1 MYQTKLSTLSFKI
14 IRLAVFLNLIIA
26 TGCGFQPLYSH
37 GGANSSH
44 VLNQLARIQ
53 INPIENRTGQILRNF
68 LQDKLTPSGVPSSP
82 KHKLTISLKETRS
95 DMAILRDSTS
105 TFAKVKMDAKYQLIN
120 IETKNVLD
128 SGTVTSTTVFN
139 IVSSEYA
146 NLSAQK
152 DARRRTVRIISDL
165 VKERL
170 ALFFLKNHK

>member
-1 MYQTKLSTLSFKI
+1 M
-14 IRLAVFLNLIIA
+14 A
-26 TGCGFQPLYSH
+26 TGCGFQPIYSR
-37 GGANSSH
+37 GSDNSSH
-44 VLNQLARIQ
+44 VLKQLSRIQ
-53 INPIENRTGQILRNF
+53 ITPIENRTGQILRNF
-68 LQDKLTPSGVPSSP
+68 LQDKLTPLGVPSSP
-82 KHKLTISLKETRS
+82 THELIISLKETRS

-105 TFAKVKMDAKYQLIN
+105 TFAKVKMDAKYQLFN

-170 ALFFLKNHK
+170 ALFFLKNHE

>member
-1 MYQTKLSTLSFKI
+1 M
-14 IRLAVFLNLIIA
+14 IA

-37 GGANSSH
+37 GSGNSSQ

-53 INPIENRTGQILRNF
+53 ISPIESRIGQILRNF

-82 KHKLTISLKETRS
+82 TYRLAISLEETRS

-105 TFAKVKMDAKYQLIN
+105 TFAKVKMKAQYQLIN
-120 IETKNVLD
+120 IETKGVLN

-146 NLSAQK
+146 NINAQK
-152 DARRRTVRIISDL
+152 DARRRTVRIISET

-170 ALFFLKNHK
+170 ALFFLKNYK

>member
-1 MYQTKLSTLSFKI
+1 MIS
-14 IRLAVFLNLIIA
+14 

-37 GGANSSH
+37 GSGNSSQ

-53 INPIENRTGQILRNF
+53 VSPIESRIGQILRNL

-82 KHKLTISLKETRS
+82 TYRLAISLEETRS

-105 TFAKVKMDAKYQLIN
+105 TFAKVKMKAQYQLIN
-120 IETKNVLD
+120 IETKSVLN

-146 NLSAQK
+146 NINAQK
-152 DARRRTVRIISDL
+152 DARRRTVRIISET

>member
-1 MYQTKLSTLSFKI
+1 M
-14 IRLAVFLNLIIA
+14 A

-37 GGANSSH
+37 GGGNSSH

-68 LQDKLTPSGVPSSP
+68 LQDKLTPLGVPSSP
-82 KHKLTISLKETRS
+82 THELIISLKETRS

-105 TFAKVKMDAKYQLIN
+105 TFAKVKMDAKYQLVSM
-120 IETKNVLD
+120 ETKNVLD

-152 DARRRTVRIISDL
+152 DARRRTVSIISDL

>member
-1 MYQTKLSTLSFKI
+1 MM
-14 IRLAVFLNLIIA
+14 A

-37 GGANSSH
+37 GSSNSSYI
-44 VLNQLARIQ
+44 LNQLARIQ
-53 INPIENRTGQILRNF
+53 ISPIEGRIGQILRNF

-82 KHKLTISLKETRS
+82 TYKLAISLKETRS
-95 DMAILRDSTS
+95 DMGILRDDTS
-105 TFAKVKMDAKYQLIN
+105 TFAKVKMDAQYELIN
-120 IETKNVLD
+120 IATKSILN

-152 DARRRTVRIISDL
+152 DARRRTVRIISDS

-170 ALFFLKNHK
+170 ALFFLTNHK

>member
-1 MYQTKLSTLSFKI
+1 M
-14 IRLAVFLNLIIA
+14 NLIIA

-37 GGANSSH
+37 GSGNSSQ

-53 INPIENRTGQILRNF
+53 ISPIESRTGQILRNF

-82 KHKLTISLKETRS
+82 TYRLAISLDENRS

-105 TFAKVKMDAKYQLIN
+105 SFAKVKMNAQYQLIN
-120 IETKNVLD
+120 IETKDVLN

-146 NLSAQK
+146 NINAQN
-152 DARRRTVRIISDL
+152 DARRRTVRIISDS
-165 VKERL
+165 VQERL

>member
-1 MYQTKLSTLSFKI
+1 MM
-14 IRLAVFLNLIIA
+14 A

-37 GGANSSH
+37 GSSNSSH
-44 VLNQLARIQ
+44 ILNQLARIQ
-53 INPIENRTGQILRNF
+53 ISPIESRTGQILRNF

-82 KHKLTISLKETRS
+82 TYKLAISLKETRS
-95 DMAILRDSTS
+95 DMGFLRDDTS
-105 TFAKVKMDAKYQLIN
+105 TFAKVKMDAQYELIN
-120 IETKNVLD
+120 IATKNILN

-152 DARRRTVRIISDL
+152 DARRRTVRIISDS

-170 ALFFLKNHK
+170 ALFFLTNHK

>member
-1 MYQTKLSTLSFKI
+1 M
-14 IRLAVFLNLIIA
+14 IA

-37 GGANSSH
+37 GSGNSSQ

-53 INPIENRTGQILRNF
+53 ISPIESRIGQILRNF

-82 KHKLTISLKETRS
+82 TYRLAISLEETRS

-105 TFAKVKMDAKYQLIN
+105 TFAKVKMKAQYQLIN
-120 IETKNVLD
+120 IETKGVLN

-146 NLSAQK
+146 NINAQK
-152 DARRRTVRIISDL
+152 DARRRTVRIISET

-170 ALFFLKNHK
+170 ALFFLENHK

>member
-1 MYQTKLSTLSFKI
+1 MIS
-14 IRLAVFLNLIIA
+14 

-37 GGANSSH
+37 GSGNSSQ

-53 INPIENRTGQILRNF
+53 VSPIESRIGQILRNL

-82 KHKLTISLKETRS
+82 TYRLAISLAETRS

-105 TFAKVKMDAKYQLIN
+105 TFAKVKMKAQYQLIN
-120 IETKNVLD
+120 IETKNVLN
-128 SGTVTSTTVFN
+128 SGPATSTTVFN

-146 NLSAQK
+146 NINAQK
-152 DARRRTVRIISDL
+152 DARRRTVRIISET

>member
-1 MYQTKLSTLSFKI
+1 MIS
-14 IRLAVFLNLIIA
+14 

-37 GGANSSH
+37 GSGNSSQ

-53 INPIENRTGQILRNF
+53 VSPIESRIGQILRNL

-82 KHKLTISLKETRS
+82 TYRLAISLEETRS

-105 TFAKVKMDAKYQLIN
+105 TFAKVKMKAQYQLIN
-120 IETKNVLD
+120 IETKNVLN
-128 SGTVTSTTVFN
+128 SGTATSTTVFN

-146 NLSAQK
+146 NINAQK
-152 DARRRTVRIISDL
+152 DARRRTVRIISET

>member
-1 MYQTKLSTLSFKI
+1 M
-14 IRLAVFLNLIIA
+14 IA

-37 GGANSSH
+37 GSGNSSQ
-44 VLNQLARIQ
+44 VLNQLARVQ
-53 INPIENRTGQILRNF
+53 ISPIESRIGQILRNF

-82 KHKLTISLKETRS
+82 TYRLAISLEETRS

-105 TFAKVKMDAKYQLIN
+105 TFAKVKMKAQYQLIN
-120 IETKNVLD
+120 IETKGVLN

-146 NLSAQK
+146 NINAQK
-152 DARRRTVRIISDL
+152 DARRRTVRIISET

-170 ALFFLKNHK
+170 ALFFLENHK